1 MGTFAIIIILLV
13 VLFFIRGSIQDDAE
27 KTGRDICPKCGCKM
41 EMGATAR
48 YRCPNC
54 GYHQGHGYS

>member
-41 EMGATAR
+41 ERGSTAR
-48 YRCPNC
+48 YRCPNG
-54 GYHQGHGYS
+54 GYHQVPGYF

>member
-48 YRCPNC
+48 CKQPVNAVLI
-54 GYHQGHGYS
+54 